1 MRNFVHMLFQLTSY
15 AKFITI
21 QSIDKSKAGILAIC
35 LMLCGIIARSA
46 NITIFSDTLAAD
58 SARGLREVVVTAQ
71 EGRRTTSTS
80 IIDTT
85 AMKHLQPS
93 SFTDLLELIPGNIT
107 KDPEMGQVNTINLRQ
122 ATNITPTADYATS
135 SLGTS
140 FVIDGVRLSTTAQM
154 QTTPDANQSGRLSTG
169 MGVDMRAIATDDIE
183 KVEIVRGIPS
193 VEYGELTSG
202 LVKIKRKSG
211 VSRLQ
216 ARFKADNQ
224 SELVSLTKGLRMPGR
239 DWILN
244 VGLNF
249 LDSKIDPRNSRE
261 SFRRL
266 GASLRSDKRWTNEI
280 FSLKWNSDFS
290 YSMIGEKDN
299 ADPDLTVNNTIDE
312 FSTSK
317 HNFSWNNT
325 LRFAPVEMRALR
337 DITFVAG
344 LSYADEHLRQR
355 KHVAASRVMPMP
367 VSTTPGSNYVGYL
380 PMLYIADYDVYGKPL
395 SAFTRLSGSMR
406 FFSGDITN
414 SLKAG
419 VEWNMDKN
427 YGRGAVYDINRPL
440 TAGNTSR
447 PRAFSD
453 IPAINQISAY
463 AENIFRYLPGSHS
476 FELTVGLRE
485 TQLVGLDSR
494 YTLNGKPY
502 LDPRVNAVWLPA
514 RSEAGGYPIT
524 WELAGGY
531 GWHTKMPVA
540 AYLFPDL
547 LYTDIE
553 QLNYYH
559 NEPDFRTMNVMTYV
573 EDLTNYDLRA
583 ARNVKW
589 EIRGDVS
596 YRGNRLSVTY
606 FHENMKDG
614 FRYTP
619 QVHRYSYRRYDASAY
634 DPYATGRAPL
644 IEDLPYRDMTYQAT
658 RSHVTNGSR
667 TRKSGVEY
675 TFQSRRIPAIRTRVT
690 VTGAYL
696 RTVNNNSCPLW
707 YKPNII
713 VNNRELQY
721 IGLYD
726 DVDGSKYQ
734 SFNTNILLD
743 TDIAPLDLNFSIG
756 VQNMWFTSRQTLF
769 RTGIPVAYMDPEGTI
784 LPYTPEMM
792 SDPYLGQLVRNFSST
807 AFEKQ
812 TVPTATTFNLKA
824 TKTFW
829 KQRVGIAIY
838 VNRLFSIMPDYER
851 YGVTI
856 RRHTSPYFGMELNI
870 KI

>member
-1 MRNFVHMLFQLTSY
+1 MIFQSKKYSEINLSQRIKRTGIFYSLFC
-15 AKFITI
+15 
-21 QSIDKSKAGILAIC
+21 SIFCHTTAGAT
-35 LMLCGIIARSA
+35 G
-46 NITIFSDTLAAD
+46 ITIFSDTLPAD
-58 SARGLREVVVTAQ
+58 TAKGLREVVVTAQ
-71 EGRRTTSTS
+71 EGRHTTSTS
-80 IIDTT
+80 IIDTV

-93 SFTDLLELIPGNIT
+93 SFTDLLELIPGNVT
-107 KDPEMGQVNTINLRQ
+107 KDPAMGQVNTINLRQ
-122 ATNITPTADYATS
+122 ATNVTPTADYATS

-154 QTTPDANQSGRLSTG
+154 QTTPDADQSGRMSTG

-224 SELVSLTKGLRMPGR
+224 SQLVSLTKGLRMPGNN
-239 DWILN
+239 WILN
-244 VGLNF
+244 VGLNL
-249 LDSKIDPRNSRE
+249 LDSRIDPRNSRE

-266 GASLRSDKRWTNEI
+266 GTSLRSDKRWNTENY
-280 FSLKWNSDFS
+280 SLKWNSDFS

-312 FSTSK
+312 FSTTR
-317 HNFSWNNT
+317 HNLSWNNT
-325 LRFAPVEMRALR
+325 LRFNPVQSRALR

-344 LSYADEHLRQR
+344 LSYACEHLRQR

-367 VSTTPGSNYVGYL
+367 VSLTPGSNYVGYL
-380 PMLYIADYDVYGKPL
+380 PMLYIADYDVYGKPF
-395 SAFTRLSGSMR
+395 STFTRLSGSMR
-406 FFSGDITN
+406 FYSEYITSN
-414 SLKAG
+414 LKAG

-427 YGRGAVYDINRPL
+427 YGRGTVYDINRPL
-440 TAGNTSR
+440 TAGNTAR

-463 AENIFRYLPGSHS
+463 AENVFRYLPGAHTLG
-476 FELTVGLRE
+476 LTLGLRE
-485 TQLVGLDSR
+485 TQLVGLDRR
-494 YTLNGKPY
+494 YALNGKPY
-502 LDPRVNAVWLPA
+502 LDPRINAVWIPA
-514 RSEAGGYPIT
+514 PTEAGDFPIT
-524 WELAGGY
+524 WELAAGY

-573 EDLTNYDLRA
+573 EDLTNYGLRA

-606 FHENMKDG
+606 FRENMSDG

-619 QVHRYSYRRYDASAY
+619 QVHRYSYRRYDASGF
-634 DPYATGRAPL
+634 DPFATGRAPM
-644 IEDLPYRDMTYQAT
+644 IDELPYQDLTYQT
-658 RSHVTNGSR
+658 VRSHVTNGSR

-675 TFQSRRIPAIRTRVT
+675 TFQSRRFAAIRTRVT

-696 RTVNNNSCPLW
+696 RTINNNSCPLW
-707 YKPNII
+707 YKPNIV

-721 IGLYD
+721 LGLYD
-726 DVDGSKYQ
+726 DTDGSKYQ
-734 SFNTNILLD
+734 SFNTNILFD
-743 TDIAPLDLNFSIG
+743 TDIASLSLNFSFGI
-756 VQNMWFTSRQTLF
+756 QNMWFTSRQTLF

-784 LPYTPEMM
+784 HPYTVDMI

-807 AFEKQ
+807 AFEKL
-812 TVPTATTFNLKA
+812 TVPTATTFNFKA
-824 TKTFW
+824 TKTFR
-829 KQRVGIAIY
+829 KQRIGIAIY

-856 RRHTSPYFGMELNI
+856 RRYSSPYFGMELNLRI
-870 KI
+870 